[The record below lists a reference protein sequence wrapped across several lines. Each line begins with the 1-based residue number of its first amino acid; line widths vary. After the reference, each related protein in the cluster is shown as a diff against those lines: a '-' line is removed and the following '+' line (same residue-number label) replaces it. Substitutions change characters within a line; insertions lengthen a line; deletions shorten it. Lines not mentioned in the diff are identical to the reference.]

1 MTKRSSSP
9 RELEPADLLV
19 SGGTVLTLDAA
30 DTILADGAI
39 AIRDGRIAS
48 VGPRRSLERRYRAR
62 RTLDAKGHLVLP
74 GLVNAHTHVAQT
86 LFRGVKD
93 DVELMTWLTKSMF
106 PLEARFVSPR
116 FVRAGALLACW
127 EMIASGTTTF
137 ADGYFFEEE
146 VARAADEAGLRAFPG
161 QGIFDGPTPDAK
173 DASEGLARGER
184 FLADW
189 SGHPRVTPSLFPHA
203 CYTVGPET
211 FRRVHDLARRFEA
224 PVLTHLSESAGELA
238 MVRKRY
244 GTTPVRHLAGLG
256 VLDRRLTAAHCV
268 AVDGEEIDL
277 LARSGAGVAH
287 CAESNMKLASGV
299 APVTPMLSAGIPVGL
314 GTDGAASNNDLDMVG
329 EMGSVARVHK
339 AHAMDPT
346 AVPARRVLRMATIG
360 SAAAL
365 HRDEEIGSL
374 EAGKR
379 ADLIVV
385 AISGP
390 NAVPMYDPY
399 SHLVYSARSDAVE
412 TVVVEG
418 RVLMDRRRIRTLDV
432 EAIRREAVRL
442 GRKID
447 SALPSQ

>member
-1 MTKRSSSP
+1 
-9 RELEPADLLV
+9 
-19 SGGTVLTLDAA
+19 
-30 DTILADGAI
+30 
-39 AIRDGRIAS
+39 
-48 VGPRRSLERRYRAR
+48 
-62 RTLDAKGHLVLP
+62 
-74 GLVNAHTHVAQT
+74 
-86 LFRGVKD
+86 
-93 DVELMTWLTKSMF
+93 
-106 PLEARFVSPR
+106 
-116 FVRAGALLACW
+116 
-127 EMIASGTTTF
+127 
-137 ADGYFFEEE
+137 
-146 VARAADEAGLRAFPG
+146 
-161 QGIFDGPTPDAK
+161 
-173 DASEGLARGER
+173 
-184 FLADW
+184 
-189 SGHPRVTPSLFPHA
+189 
-203 CYTVGPET
+203 
-211 FRRVHDLARRFEA
+211 
-224 PVLTHLSESAGELA
+224 
-238 MVRKRY
+238 MVRERY
-244 GTTPVRHLAGLG
+244 GTTPVRHLAALG

-418 RVLMDRRRIRTLDV
+418 R
-432 EAIRREAVRL
+432 
-442 GRKID
+442 
-447 SALPSQ
+447 S